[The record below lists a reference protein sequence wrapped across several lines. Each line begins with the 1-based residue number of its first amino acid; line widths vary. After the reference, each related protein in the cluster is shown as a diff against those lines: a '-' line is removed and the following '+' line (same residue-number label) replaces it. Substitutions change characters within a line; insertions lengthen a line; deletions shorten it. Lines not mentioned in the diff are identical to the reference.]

1 MSILVVMFA
10 GVLVGAL
17 VFPEKYKKHNE
28 LLQVVCTV
36 LLIFSMGVM
45 LGRREGFLQ
54 QLASMGLLSL
64 LFAVASIAAS
74 TVLVFLLTR
83 WLMDKKKGGT

>member
-1 MSILVVMFA
+1 MSILVVMFV

-28 LLQVVCTV
+28 RLQVVCTV

-83 WLMDKKKGGT
+83 WLMDKKKGGK